1 MLYQLSY
8 AHHTLIGNSLTL
20 FFLGCFCLHARK
32 QCTAPLAPVSE
43 LKQIKPEGGDFV
55 SAALGAAGVEQP
67 AITKTMAS
75 LGASVDHWCAPIDA
89 IDGTAIVEAE
99 VESPS
104 GYQALKSSKI
114 QIESFETG
122 SKKSFKDIA
131 ELGTFSQTYYRQPNP
146 ARLLP
151 ALQFLVSNEAQF
163 SGEGQAEIF
172 AAFLSAALSSDSIA
186 AQDFRTRIG
195 AQTPLTRAL
204 GLLVLRS
211 AGYDISSVLN
221 ALSPEETVT

>member
-75 LGASVDHWCAPIDA
+75 LGASVV
-89 IDGTAIVEAE
+89 T
-99 VESPS
+99 
-104 GYQALKSSKI
+104 
-114 QIESFETG
+114 TG
-122 SKKSFKDIA
+122 V
-131 ELGTFSQTYYRQPNP
+131 P
-146 ARLLP
+146 RLM
-151 ALQFLVSNEAQF
+151 
-163 SGEGQAEIF
+163 
-172 AAFLSAALSSDSIA
+172 
-186 AQDFRTRIG
+186 
-195 AQTPLTRAL
+195 PLTA
-204 GLLVLRS
+204 
-211 AGYDISSVLN
+211 
-221 ALSPEETVT
+221 PQ